1 MRITKCD
8 KGHWYDADAYNDC
21 PHCNKN
27 IQINPPTNKDKDKK
41 REISISLIVSPVV
54 NVKYFALLSST
65 TTCDGNVLFNG
76 EIGQF
81 PADIEYTK
89 KDYQI
94 KLHIHILERISP
106 SPVIEYRS
114 LEYLVFSVLPNEL
127 QKISLIDLSDFDG
140 SNIYVCLSDKPIDLS
155 KISKTISLL

>member
-1 MRITKCD
+1 MKITKCD

-27 IQINPPTNKDKDKK
+27 IQIKPPPIDNKDKK
-41 REISISLIVSPVV
+41 REISIALIVSPVV
-54 NVKYFALLSST
+54 NVKFFALLSST
-65 TTCDGNVLFNG
+65 TISDENVLYNG
-76 EIGQF
+76 EISQF
-81 PADIEYTK
+81 PAVFEYTK

-155 KISKTISLL
+155 RISKTISLL